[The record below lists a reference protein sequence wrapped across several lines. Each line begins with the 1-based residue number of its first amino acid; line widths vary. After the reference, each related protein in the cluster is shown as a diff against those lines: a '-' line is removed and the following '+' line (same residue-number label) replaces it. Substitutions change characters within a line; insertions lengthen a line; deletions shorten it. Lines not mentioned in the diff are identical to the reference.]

1 MHQAN
6 ALGRCVGKVGSFGY
20 TVLGVNARS
29 TSGNND
35 WTIVSL
41 GGINIETTNN
51 ALPVRR
57 QRKYSVYCKR
67 YFTQVLWQGGD
78 GIGPGPVHPIH
89 RGLSRASTHRCYT
102 IRKGPGKKKGKA
114 PSIQDK
120 PMVTIEGDAAWA
132 PQIGVALA

>member
-67 YFTQVLWQGGD
+67 YFTQVLWQVCPTSNSRFQYPTTRHR
-78 GIGPGPVHPIH
+78 ITWAVNSCFTTINVLLPGN
-89 RGLSRASTHRCYT
+89 THICHSQCR
-102 IRKGPGKKKGKA
+102 
-114 PSIQDK
+114 
-120 PMVTIEGDAAWA
+120 DAV
-132 PQIGVALA
+132 PNYSM